1 VNDDGHNPR
10 VTQLLEALEHMAGGD
25 LDRRIAI
32 SDAHDDVDA
41 IAHGVNVL
49 VGELQYTSA
58 GLHRAKLEAEDAN
71 RAKTAFL
78 RNISH
83 EIRTPL
89 SAILGLAEL
98 LSGERATD
106 EARRAELL
114 ARLSSNGRVLLA
126 LVDDLLDLAKVE
138 AGRLQLEPVAVDP
151 LAVIAEA
158 VANLASEAERKGL
171 RLTAQATSA
180 LPPLI
185 STDPKRLRQIL
196 TNLIGNAIKFTE
208 RGGIGVHVAA
218 VAGAA
223 KLEITVADTGIGL
236 TPAQAAQLFAPFQQ
250 GDGSIAQRFGGSG
263 LGLALS
269 RRLAE
274 GMGGTIEIATTAPGV
289 GTTFRLVL
297 PAPTA
302 ALPTGPTAPTT
313 PTTPTTTPPTAAAP
327 RRTRPRPLAGVRL
340 LLADDNRDIREPI
353 MELLQ
358 ASGAEVVEADN
369 GLSALEL
376 ALHGS
381 FDVVLMDVRMPG
393 IDGLE
398 ATRRLRQA
406 GARVPIVALTAD
418 AVEEHRKE
426 CLAAGCDGYV
436 TKPVEL
442 KTLLDVVGG
451 LLRRRAGEA
460 S

>member
-1 VNDDGHNPR
+1 
-10 VTQLLEALEHMAGGD
+10 
-25 LDRRIAI
+25 
-32 SDAHDDVDA
+32 
-41 IAHGVNVL
+41 VL

-171 RLTAQATSA
+171 RLTAQAASA

-208 RGGIGVHVAA
+208 RGGIVVRVAA
-218 VAGAA
+218 VAGGAQ
-223 KLEITVADTGIGL
+223 LEVTVADTGIGL
-236 TPAQAAQLFAPFQQ
+236 TPAQAGQLFAPFQQ

-269 RRLAE
+269 KRLAE
-274 GMGGTIEIATTAPGV
+274 SMGGTIEIVTTAPGV
-289 GTTFRLVL
+289 GTTFRVVL
-297 PAPTA
+297 PAPIA
-302 ALPTGPTAPTT
+302 ALPTATNPT
-313 PTTPTTTPPTAAAP
+313 PTGGAP

-369 GLSALEL
+369 GLSAFEL

-442 KTLLDVVGG
+442 RTLLDVVGG